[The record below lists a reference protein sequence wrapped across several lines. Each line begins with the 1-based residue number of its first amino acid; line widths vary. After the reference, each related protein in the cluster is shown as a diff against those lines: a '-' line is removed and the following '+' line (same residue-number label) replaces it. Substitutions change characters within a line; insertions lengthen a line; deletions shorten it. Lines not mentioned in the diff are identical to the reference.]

1 MSYNLGFDCG
11 ELPFPHYTRGGT
23 YVVGGTTDPSM
34 NITYN
39 YASYF
44 CAVLGEEGVR
54 GLYGKTADVIVP
66 ILQAA
71 VEELGG
77 PERTDYW
84 DSTPGNAAAALY
96 DLLFIALVVPH
107 DTILKGD

>member
-1 MSYNLGFDCG
+1 MSYDLRFDCDD
-11 ELPFPHYTRGGT
+11 LPFPHYVRGGT
-23 YVVGGTTDPSM
+23 YAVNGSNEPAM

-39 YASYF
+39 YAPYF
-44 CAVLGEEGVR
+44 LAVLGQDGLR
-54 GLYGKTADVIVP
+54 GLYGKTAGVIVP

-71 VEELGG
+71 IEELGG
-77 PERTDYW
+77 PNPTDYW